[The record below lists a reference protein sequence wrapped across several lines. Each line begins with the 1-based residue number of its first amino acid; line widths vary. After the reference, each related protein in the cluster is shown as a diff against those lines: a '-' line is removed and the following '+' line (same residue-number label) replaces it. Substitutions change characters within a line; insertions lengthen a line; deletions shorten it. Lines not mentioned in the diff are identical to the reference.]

1 MLPKAEIMIFEKE
14 NILNILFNKIR
25 TSNLPDEQKQILLKR
40 LENCP
45 EEDLKIMVLTLLE
58 EVDIEKLLKL
68 IKLSYEEFVR
78 RAVTRLK
85 EKSYKGIHSVYSG
98 FNDAFRRYYDEDPV
112 KIIRELSAEG
122 KVFLRPARGGF
133 IIYLPENT
141 PQEIKRLN
149 VFLKEIKK
157 LDSLA
162 KIKQED
168 QYRIII
174 FSLYNDETEF
184 AELQKSYGKTIIN
197 EVSKELQNALMQF
210 LELENGD
217 EERDIKRKLKELGLT
232 YPLFIED

>member
-1 MLPKAEIMIFEKE
+1 
-14 NILNILFNKIR
+14 
-25 TSNLPDEQKQILLKR
+25 
-40 LENCP
+40 
-45 EEDLKIMVLTLLE
+45 
-58 EVDIEKLLKL
+58 
-68 IKLSYEEFVR
+68 
-78 RAVTRLK
+78 
-85 EKSYKGIHSVYSG
+85 
-98 FNDAFRRYYDEDPV
+98 
-112 KIIRELSAEG
+112 
-122 KVFLRPARGGF
+122 
-133 IIYLPENT
+133 LPENT